1 MSIANHF
8 TAKQLI
14 RRPARTT
21 ALILL
26 SVLLSL
32 SIMGGTLVIS
42 GLKSGLNSLE
52 SRLGA
57 DIMVVPYEVRTKTNL
72 NDLVLQGNAG
82 YYYVAKNDLEKLYK
96 IEGIGQ
102 ISEQYYFASSS
113 ASCCF
118 ASLQLIAFDPETDF
132 TIKPWINVAYK
143 KELEDFEIVV
153 GNDIN
158 AFPGDKLA
166 FYGTICTVVAR
177 MDRTGTYLDTSVYTN
192 QATVEKMIEN
202 AKLNQITAYA
212 GTTSPATHASC
223 VLINVA
229 DGYTVEEVLNDI
241 NIHMKKVVAIRSKN
255 LISNVADGLSN
266 VSGIISAL
274 ITAVWILALIIMFIA
289 FTMLINERRK
299 EFAVLRVIGASG
311 NMLTK
316 MVLKEAFTVSALG
329 SLIGTG
335 LGFLIVSMF
344 SNLIEE
350 SLNLPFLLPSAPGL
364 LGLIAASFAAS
375 AIAGSAAASYAA
387 FRIGRID
394 PALILREDN

>member
-14 RRPARTT
+14 RRPARTA
-21 ALILL
+21 ALMLL

-52 SRLGA
+52 NRLGA

-82 YYYVAKNDLEKLYK
+82 YYYVAKSDLSKLYK

-102 ISEQYYFASSS
+102 ISEQYYFATAS
-113 ASCCF
+113 AGCCS
-118 ASLQLIAFDPETDF
+118 APLQLIAFDPETDF

-143 KELEDFEIVV
+143 KDLQDFEIVV

-158 AFPGDKLA
+158 AFPGDTLI
-166 FYGTICTVVAR
+166 FYGTPCTVAAR
-177 MDRTGTYLDTSVYTN
+177 MDRTGTYLDTAVYTN
-192 QATVEKMIEN
+192 ETTIEKLIEN
-202 AKLNQITAYA
+202 AKLNQLAAYT
-212 GTTSPATHASC
+212 GTTSPSTHASC
-223 VLINVA
+223 ILINVA

-241 NIHMKKVVAIRSKN
+241 NIHVKKVVAVQSKN
-255 LISNVADGLSN
+255 LISNVADGLSS

-274 ITAVWILALIIMFIA
+274 IAAVWILALIIMFIA
-289 FTMLINERRK
+289 FTMLINERKK

-311 NMLTK
+311 DMLTK
-316 MVLKEAFTVSALG
+316 MVLKEAFTVSAMG

-350 SLNLPFLLPSAPGL
+350 SLNLPFLLPSTPGL